1 MDQALILLE
10 DKARSLQSIAEILGY
25 GNAIYFSKAFKRVY
39 GKNPSEYR

>member
-10 DKARSLQSIAEILGY
+10 DKSRSLQSIAETLGY
-25 GNAIYFSKAFKRVY
+25 GNANYFSKAFKRVY